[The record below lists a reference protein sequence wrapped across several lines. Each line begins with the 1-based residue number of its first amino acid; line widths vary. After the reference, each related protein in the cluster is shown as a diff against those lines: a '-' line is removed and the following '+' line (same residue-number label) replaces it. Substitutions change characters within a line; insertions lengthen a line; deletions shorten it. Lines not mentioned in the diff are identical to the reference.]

1 VEELHE
7 IAVGNL
13 LRVTND
19 EEELFCEP
27 SGNQELCGWSTSD
40 GYDATRMIGPGLW
53 RQIVREYGG
62 PAACT
67 APMENVFVAL
77 PLDLLERGNT
87 EELFRAKVQRDFE
100 TSDNPFSPDVYVER
114 DGRLV
119 VWK

>member
-1 VEELHE
+1 
-7 IAVGNL
+7 
-13 LRVTND
+13 
-19 EEELFCEP
+19 
-27 SGNQELCGWSTSD
+27 
-40 GYDATRMIGPGLW
+40 
-53 RQIVREYGG
+53 
-62 PAACT
+62 
-67 APMENVFVAL
+67 MENVFVAL